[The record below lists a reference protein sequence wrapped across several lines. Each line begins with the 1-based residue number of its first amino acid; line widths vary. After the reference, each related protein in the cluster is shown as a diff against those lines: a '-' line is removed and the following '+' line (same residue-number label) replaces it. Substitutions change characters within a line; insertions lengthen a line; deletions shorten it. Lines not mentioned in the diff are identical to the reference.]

1 MTPYDATIIGVVI
14 AGMVWGAFRGLAWQ
28 AASIASLILG
38 YAAAHGF
45 SQQLA
50 PHLPGEPLLAKALA
64 MIILYAAVSGAI
76 HLAAWSARATLRKMK
91 FEAYD
96 RHLGMVLGGVEG
108 AFLAVIGTIFV
119 VGLFP
124 TTRDSILKSPSGQG
138 VSAALE
144 TCQTVLPNEYRQM
157 LTKYWNGGG
166 SSVPS
171 NETVSQPAAPAADSS
186 EAKIETM
193 AKDGSAATPS
203 ANVEDEIRGGI
214 KDVLKREGSRLER
227 EARNEIEN
235 RIDRLG
241 SKYEQSDTTP
251 RR

>member
-14 AGMVWGAFRGLAWQ
+14 AGMVWGACRGLAWQ

-50 PHLPGEPLLAKALA
+50 PHLPGEPLVAKALA

-108 AFLAVIGTIFV
+108 AFLGVIGTIFV

-124 TTRDSILKSPSGQG
+124 TTREPILKSSSGQV
-138 VSAALE
+138 VSATLQ
-144 TCQTVLPNEYRQM
+144 TCQTALPSEYRQM
-157 LTKYWNGGG
+157 LTKYWSGGG
-166 SSVPS
+166 VSIPSSD
-171 NETVSQPAAPAADSS
+171 TVSKQAEPAADSK
-186 EAKIETM
+186 EAQAERI
-193 AKDGSAATPS
+193 AKDETAANSS
-203 ANVEDEIRGGI
+203 ANVEDEIKGGI

-227 EARNEIEN
+227 EARNEIEH

-241 SKYEQSDTTP
+241 SKNDQSDATP